1 MIPPRGT
8 PHKNPITPDSGFFR
22 IGQKV
27 IIMII
32 GKVVG
37 KVISTRKNEALVGC
51 KFLVV
56 EILSSMTNDNTKMVA
71 VDNVGAGIGDIV
83 LVAQGSAA
91 RLACNN
97 GNTPVDA
104 AVVGIVDDGT
114 GLE

>member
-1 MIPPRGT
+1 
-8 PHKNPITPDSGFFR
+8 
-22 IGQKV
+22 
-27 IIMII
+27 MII

-56 EILSSMTNDNTKMVA
+56 EIVSSMANNKLKLVA

-83 LVAQGSAA
+83 LVSQGSAA
-91 RLACNN
+91 RLAC
-97 GNTPVDA
+97 GDGTTPVDA

>member
-1 MIPPRGT
+1 MREKGE
-8 PHKNPITPDSGFFR
+8 F
-22 IGQKV
+22 
-27 IIMII
+27 MII

-51 KFLVV
+51 KFLVI
-56 EILSSMTNDNTKMVA
+56 EILSSMTNDKSKMVA

-91 RLACNN
+91 RLTC
-97 GNTPVDA
+97 GDGTTPVDA

>member
-1 MIPPRGT
+1 
-8 PHKNPITPDSGFFR
+8 
-22 IGQKV
+22 
-27 IIMII
+27 MII

-91 RLACNN
+91 RLACND

>member
-1 MIPPRGT
+1 
-8 PHKNPITPDSGFFR
+8 
-22 IGQKV
+22 
-27 IIMII
+27 MII
-32 GKVVG
+32 GKIVG
-37 KVISTRKNEALVGC
+37 KVISTRKNDALVGC

-56 EILSSMTNDNTKMVA
+56 EVLSSMTNDKTKMVA

-91 RLACNN
+91 RLTC
-97 GNTPVDA
+97 GDGSTPIDA

>member
-1 MIPPRGT
+1 
-8 PHKNPITPDSGFFR
+8 
-22 IGQKV
+22 
-27 IIMII
+27 MII

-37 KVISTRKNEALVGC
+37 KVISTRKNEDLVGC
-51 KFLVV
+51 KLLVV
-56 EILSSMTNDNTKMVA
+56 EILSSMKNDKTKMVA

-91 RLACNN
+91 RLACHDSK
-97 GNTPVDA
+97 TPVDA

>member
-1 MIPPRGT
+1 
-8 PHKNPITPDSGFFR
+8 
-22 IGQKV
+22 
-27 IIMII
+27 MII

-56 EILSSMTNDNTKMVA
+56 EIVSSMTNDKTKMVA
-71 VDNVGAGIGDIV
+71 VDNVGAGFGDIV
-83 LVAQGSAA
+83 LVTQGSAA
-91 RLACNN
+91 RLTCGD
-97 GNTPVDA
+97 GNVPVDA